1 MHELRQRRCYGS
13 APHSV
18 PPAERSAMGEPN
30 NALKAYIKRPDRI
43 RSVLEYYLGEGLPE
57 DWECSQTDGRKKRI
71 CAKLSRI

>member
-1 MHELRQRRCYGS
+1 
-13 APHSV
+13 
-18 PPAERSAMGEPN
+18 MGEPN

-57 DWECSQTDGRKKRI
+57 DWECSETDGRKKRI